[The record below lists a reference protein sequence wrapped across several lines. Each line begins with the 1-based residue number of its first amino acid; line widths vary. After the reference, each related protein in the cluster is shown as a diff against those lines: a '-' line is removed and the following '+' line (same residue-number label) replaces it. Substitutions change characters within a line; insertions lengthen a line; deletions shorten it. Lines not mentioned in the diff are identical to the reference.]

1 MTVSLRQ
8 TPTIR
13 PILRIGLI
21 ALIATALLCTAE
33 LHAQEPRAKIRI
45 SNSALSVTSLALLAA
60 KEWRLFQERGLDPE
74 IILMSPAI
82 TVPAMI
88 SGEIDYFAG
97 VGPGV
102 ASASL
107 SGLPFRAVW
116 VSSDKVSYSLVANP
130 KFKTL
135 QDLKGKKIGVTGSL
149 GATNHVSLVIA
160 LEKLNLSPKDFNIL
174 ALPPQEMLRS
184 LESGFIDAASL
195 NPPSLFMATQ
205 KGFPIVV
212 DIGPLVEMPGGG
224 LTVLEKDIKNK
235 PDEVKRVIRAM
246 QGAKDLM
253 RKSKERSVE
262 LMRRL
267 LKMDQESAGA
277 TYEVFLKTL
286 SPDGIPSRAGMD
298 NLVKSIQAQGRFVD
312 KKPLFS
318 ELADD
323 RLAREVAKELG
334 YKMQ

>member
-1 MTVSLRQ
+1 MMLVAEIRR
-8 TPTIR
+8 IR
-13 PILRIGLI
+13 PIGPTRLMVLLVALALFTTTLR
-21 ALIATALLCTAE
+21 
-33 LHAQEPRAKIRI
+33 AQEPRAKIRI
-45 SNSALSVTSLALLAA
+45 ANSAMSVTSLALLAA
-60 KEWRLFQERGLDPE
+60 REWKLFQERGLDPE

-88 SGEIDYFAG
+88 SSEIDYFAG

-130 KFKTL
+130 KFKTV

-160 LEKLNLSPKDFNIL
+160 LEKLNLAPKDFNIL

-195 NPPSLFMATQ
+195 NPPSLFMATK
-205 KGFPIVV
+205 KGFPIVL
-212 DIGPLVEMPGGG
+212 DIGQYVEMPGGG

-235 PDEVKRVIRAM
+235 PDEVKRVIRSM
-246 QGAKDLM
+246 QGAKDTM
-253 RKSKERSVE
+253 RKSKEKSIE

-267 LKMDQESAGA
+267 LKMDGESASA

-286 SPDGIPSRAGMD
+286 SPDGVPTRAGME
-298 NLVKSIQAQGRFVD
+298 NLVKSIQAQGRFTE
-312 KKPLFS
+312 KKFVFA

-323 RLAREVAKELG
+323 RLAKEVARDLG
-334 YKMQ
+334 YKVP

>member
-1 MTVSLRQ
+1 MLR
-8 TPTIR
+8 R
-13 PILRIGLI
+13 FLDFLRSAGWLLVVASSALQCAI
-21 ALIATALLCTAE
+21 APADG
-33 LHAQEPRAKIRI
+33 QETKSKIRI
-45 SNSALSVTSLALLAA
+45 SNSAMSVTSLPLLAA
-60 KEWRLFQERGLDPE
+60 REWKLFHERGLDPE

-82 TVPAMI
+82 TVPAMV
-88 SGEIDYFAG
+88 SGEVDYFAG

-116 VSSDKVSYSLVANP
+116 VSADKVSHSLVAHP

-149 GATNHVSLVIA
+149 GATNHMSLVIA
-160 LEKLNLSPKDFNIL
+160 LEKLGIAPKEFNIL

-195 NPPSLFMATQ
+195 NPPSLFMAQ
-205 KGFPIVV
+205 KKGFPSVL
-212 DIGPLVEMPGGG
+212 DIGSLVEMPGGG

-246 QGAKDLM
+246 QGGKEAM
-253 RKSKERSVE
+253 RKSKEKSVE

-267 LKMDQESAGA
+267 LKMDPESAGA
-277 TYEVFLKTL
+277 TFEVFLKTL
-286 SPDGIPSRAGMD
+286 SADGVPTRTGMD
-298 NLVKSIQAQGRFVD
+298 NLVKSIQAQGRFTD

-318 ELADD
+318 DLADD
-323 RLAREVAKELG
+323 RLAKEVAKELG
-334 YKMQ
+334 YKVQ